1 MATENERPSRD
12 NDGEGRRSSDR
23 NESGRPYNDRGEKKI
38 FNRRDKGEG
47 RDGGERRSYGN
58 DRREDRGDRKPYG
71 DRREGGERRSFG
83 GDRDRKPYGDRREG
97 GERRSFGG
105 DRERKPYGDRR
116 EGGERRSFGGDRR
129 EESGERRS
137 FGGDR
142 NRNAGDGAEG
152 GVKSFSLRRDNES
165 RGNDDSR
172 GERSE
177 SRRFDDNRGDRRP
190 SRDDRGEGRPERKP
204 YGDRSEGREGRSFG
218 GDRERKPY
226 NNDRR
231 EGGERRF
238 DGERGERKSFGGD
251 RKEGGERR
259 SFDGNREDRGDRKP
273 YGDRREGGERRSFG
287 GDRDRKPY
295 GDRREGG
302 EGRSF
307 GGDRREGGERR
318 SFGGDRERK
327 PYGDRREGGERR
339 SFGGDRREEGGERK
353 PYGDRREGGE
363 RKSFDRKDK
372 FSKGGEERHSRSFDR
387 SAESDHNP
395 ETPNYDLRRYK
406 DNPRIKKTNRKGED
420 EDGSIRLNRYIANAG
435 VCSRREADELILAGE
450 IKVNGEAVT
459 EMGFKVQPS
468 DTVMYGKK
476 VLSRE
481 KMVYVLLNKPKD
493 FITTTEDPEG
503 RKTVMSLVEKASKER
518 IFPVGRLDRNTTGL
532 LLFTNDGELAQ
543 KLTHPSNEIKKIYQ
557 VELDKPITK
566 DDFQKVV
573 EGVELEDGK
582 AVVDDVAMLGDSKK
596 FLGLEIHI
604 GRNRIVR
611 RIFEHLGYEVVTLDR
626 VQYAGLTK
634 KDLPR
639 SEWRYLSEKEVI
651 RLKYFM

>member
-1 MATENERPSRD
+1 MATENERPSR

-83 GDRDRKPYGDRREG
+83 GDRERREGGERKSYGDRKEG

-116 EGGERRSFGGDRR
+116 EGGERRSFGGDR
-129 EESGERRS
+129 
-137 FGGDR
+137 
-142 NRNAGDGAEG
+142 
-152 GVKSFSLRRDNES
+152 
-165 RGNDDSR
+165 
-172 GERSE
+172 
-177 SRRFDDNRGDRRP
+177 
-190 SRDDRGEGRPERKP
+190 ERKP
-204 YGDRSEGREGRSFG
+204 YGDRNEGGERRSYG
-218 GDRERKPY
+218 
-226 NNDRR
+226 DRR

-238 DGERGERKSFGGD
+238 DAERGERKSFGRD
-251 RKEGGERR
+251 NREEGGERR
-259 SFDGNREDRGDRKP
+259 SFDENREER
-273 YGDRREGGERRSFG
+273 GERRSFG
-287 GDRDRKPY
+287 N
-295 GDRREGG
+295 
-302 EGRSF
+302 
-307 GGDRREGGERR
+307 DRREGGERR

-327 PYGDRREGGERR
+327 PYGDRREGGDRERK
-339 SFGGDRREEGGERK
+339 SYGDRK

-363 RKSFDRKDK
+363 GLSFGGDRERKSYGDRREGGEREERGERRSFGGNRREGDDRGERRSFGGDRKEGGERRSFGDRREGGERRSFDRKDK
-372 FSKGGEERHSRSFDR
+372 FSKGGEERRGRSFDR
-387 SAESDHNP
+387 SSDSEHNP

-435 VCSRREADELILAGE
+435 VCSRREADELILSGE

-468 DTVMYGKK
+468 DTVTYGKK

-503 RKTVMSLVEKASKER
+503 RKTVMSLVEKSSKER

-582 AVVDDVAMLGDSKK
+582 AMVDDVAMLGDSKK

-611 RIFEHLGYEVVTLDR
+611 RIFEHLGYEVVSLDR
-626 VQYAGLTK
+626 VQYAGLIK

-639 SEWRYLSEKEVI
+639 SEWRYLTEKEVI

>member
-1 MATENERPSRD
+1 MARENERPSR

-23 NESGRPYNDRGEKKI
+23 NGSGRPYNDRGEKKI
-38 FNRRDKGEG
+38 FNRRDKYEDREGE
-47 RDGGERRSYGN
+47 ERRSFGN
-58 DRREDRGDRKPYG
+58 NRREDRGERKPYG

-83 GDRDRKPYGDRREG
+83 GDRERREGGERKPYGDRREGGQGRSFGGDRERKSFGDRREG

-105 DRERKPYGDRR
+105 DRERKPYGDHR
-116 EGGERRSFGGDRR
+116 EGDERGERRFDAERGERKSFGRDNREERGERRSFGENREERGERRSFGSDRR
-129 EESGERRS
+129 ESGERRS
-137 FGGDR
+137 FGEDR
-142 NRNAGDGAEG
+142 E
-152 GVKSFSLRRDNES
+152 RR
-165 RGNDDSR
+165 
-172 GERSE
+172 
-177 SRRFDDNRGDRRP
+177 
-190 SRDDRGEGRPERKP
+190 P
-204 YGDRSEGREGRSFG
+204 YGDRRE
-218 GDRERKPY
+218 
-226 NNDRR
+226 
-231 EGGERRF
+231 
-238 DGERGERKSFGGD
+238 DGE
-251 RKEGGERR
+251 
-259 SFDGNREDRGDRKP
+259 RKP
-273 YGDRREGGERRSFG
+273 YGDRRERGEGRSFG

-302 EGRSF
+302 EREERRNFGDRREGGDRSERRSF

-318 SFGGDRERK
+318 SFG
-327 PYGDRREGGERR
+327 DRREGGERR
-339 SFGGDRREEGGERK
+339 SFDG
-353 PYGDRREGGE
+353 
-363 RKSFDRKDK
+363 KDK
-372 FSKGGEERHSRSFDR
+372 FSKGGEERRGRSFDR
-387 SAESDHNP
+387 SDDSERDP
-395 ETPNYDLRRYK
+395 ETPTYNLSRYK

-435 VCSRREADELILAGE
+435 VCSRREADELILSGE
-450 IKVNGEAVT
+450 IKVNGEVVT

-468 DTVMYGKK
+468 DTVIYGKK

-557 VELDKPITK
+557 VELDKQITK
-566 DDFQKVV
+566 EDFQKVV

-582 AVVDDVAMLGDSKK
+582 AMVDDVAMLGDSKK

-639 SEWRYLSEKEVI
+639 GEWRYLSEKEVI

>member
-1 MATENERPSRD
+1 MATENERPSRN

-83 GDRDRKPYGDRREG
+83 GDRERREGGDRKPYGDRREG

-116 EGGERRSFGGDRR
+116 EGGERRSFGGDR
-129 EESGERRS
+129 
-137 FGGDR
+137 
-142 NRNAGDGAEG
+142 
-152 GVKSFSLRRDNES
+152 
-165 RGNDDSR
+165 
-172 GERSE
+172 
-177 SRRFDDNRGDRRP
+177 
-190 SRDDRGEGRPERKP
+190 ERKP
-204 YGDRSEGREGRSFG
+204 YGDR
-218 GDRERKPY
+218 
-226 NNDRR
+226 N
-231 EGGERRF
+231 EGGERR
-238 DGERGERKSFGGD
+238 SYGD

-259 SFDGNREDRGDRKP
+259 FDAERGERKSFDRDNREER
-273 YGDRREGGERRSFG
+273 GERRSFVENREERG
-287 GDRDRKPY
+287 ERRSY
-295 GDRREGG
+295 GN
-302 EGRSF
+302 
-307 GGDRREGGERR
+307 DRREGGERR

-327 PYGDRREGGERR
+327 PYGDRREGGERKPYGDRRESGKGRSFGGDRERKPYSDRREGGEREERGERRSFGDRREGGDRGERR
-339 SFGGDRREEGGERK
+339 SFGGDRREGGERRSF
-353 PYGDRREGGE
+353 GDRREGGDRGE
-363 RKSFDRKDK
+363 RRSFDRKDK
-372 FSKGGEERHSRSFDR
+372 FSKGDGERRGRSFDR
-387 SAESDHNP
+387 NSDSEHNP

-406 DNPRIKKTNRKGED
+406 DNPRIKKTNRKGEE

-435 VCSRREADELILAGE
+435 VCSRREADELILSGE
-450 IKVNGEAVT
+450 IKVNGEVVT

-476 VLSRE
+476 VLNRE

-582 AVVDDVAMLGDSKK
+582 AMVDDVAMLGDSKK

-639 SEWRYLSEKEVI
+639 SEWRYLTEKEVI

>member
-1 MATENERPSRD
+1 MARDNERPARD
-12 NDGEGRRSSDR
+12 NDRAGRRGADR

-47 RDGGERRSYGN
+47 REGGERRSFGN

-83 GDRDRKPYGDRREG
+83 GDRERREG
-97 GERRSFGG
+97 GER
-105 DRERKPYGDRR
+105 
-116 EGGERRSFGGDRR
+116 
-129 EESGERRS
+129 
-137 FGGDR
+137 
-142 NRNAGDGAEG
+142 
-152 GVKSFSLRRDNES
+152 
-165 RGNDDSR
+165 
-172 GERSE
+172 
-177 SRRFDDNRGDRRP
+177 
-190 SRDDRGEGRPERKP
+190 
-204 YGDRSEGREGRSFG
+204 
-218 GDRERKPY
+218 
-226 NNDRR
+226 
-231 EGGERRF
+231 
-238 DGERGERKSFGGD
+238 
-251 RKEGGERR
+251 
-259 SFDGNREDRGDRKP
+259 
-273 YGDRREGGERRSFG
+273 
-287 GDRDRKPY
+287 
-295 GDRREGG
+295 
-302 EGRSF
+302 RSF

-339 SFGGDRREEGGERK
+339 SFGGDRERKPYGDRNEGGERKSYSDRKEGGERRFDTERGEIKTFSFNKREEGDRRSFGENREERGERRSYGNDRREGGERRSFGSDRERK
-353 PYGDRREGGE
+353 PYGDRREGGDRDRKPYSDRSEGGERRSYGDRREGGERRSFGGDRDRQERGSFSDRREGGERRSFGDRE
-363 RKSFDRKDK
+363 RKPYGDRREGDEKRSFGGDRREGGERRSFDRKDK
-372 FSKGGEERHSRSFDR
+372 FSKGGEERRGRSI
-387 SAESDHNP
+387 EGNSDSEKAP
-395 ETPNYDLRRYK
+395 ETPNYNLSHYK

-420 EDGSIRLNRYIANAG
+420 EDGAIRLNRYIANAG

-450 IKVNGEAVT
+450 IKVNGEVVT

-543 KLTHPSNEIKKIYQ
+543 KLTHTSNEIKKKYQ

-566 DDFQKVV
+566 EDFQKVV

-634 KDLPR
+634 KDVPR
-639 SEWRYLSEKEVI
+639 GEWRYLTEKEVI

>member
-83 GDRDRKPYGDRREG
+83 GDRERREG
-97 GERRSFGG
+97 GE
-105 DRERKPYGDRR
+105 
-116 EGGERRSFGGDRR
+116 
-129 EESGERRS
+129 
-137 FGGDR
+137 
-142 NRNAGDGAEG
+142 
-152 GVKSFSLRRDNES
+152 
-165 RGNDDSR
+165 
-172 GERSE
+172 
-177 SRRFDDNRGDRRP
+177 
-190 SRDDRGEGRPERKP
+190 
-204 YGDRSEGREGRSFG
+204 
-218 GDRERKPY
+218 
-226 NNDRR
+226 
-231 EGGERRF
+231 
-238 DGERGERKSFGGD
+238 
-251 RKEGGERR
+251 
-259 SFDGNREDRGDRKP
+259 
-273 YGDRREGGERRSFG
+273 
-287 GDRDRKPY
+287 RKPY

-318 SFGGDRERK
+318 SFGGDRDRKPYGDRREGGERRSFGGDRERKSYGDRNEGGERRSYGDRREGGERKEGGERRFDSERGERKSFGSDRREGGERRSFGENREERGERRSYGNDRREGGERRSFGGDRERK
-327 PYGDRREGGERR
+327 PYGDRREGGDRERKPYGDRREGGERKSYGDRREGGERR
-339 SFGGDRREEGGERK
+339 SFGGDRREEGGERR

-372 FSKGGEERHSRSFDR
+372 FSKGGEERRGRSFDR
-387 SAESDHNP
+387 SSDSEHNP

-435 VCSRREADELILAGE
+435 VCSRREADELILSGE

-468 DTVMYGKK
+468 DTVTYGKK

-582 AVVDDVAMLGDSKK
+582 AMVDDVAMLGDSKK

>member
-1 MATENERPSRD
+1 MSTENERPSRD
-12 NDGEGRRSSDR
+12 NNGEGRRSSER
-23 NESGRPYNDRGEKKI
+23 NDSGRPYNDRGEKKI

-47 RDGGERRSYGN
+47 REGGERRSYGN
-58 DRREDRGDRKPYG
+58 DRREDRGDRKPYS

-83 GDRDRKPYGDRREG
+83 GDRERREGGERKPYGDRREG

-116 EGGERRSFGGDRR
+116 EGGERRSFGGDR
-129 EESGERRS
+129 
-137 FGGDR
+137 
-142 NRNAGDGAEG
+142 
-152 GVKSFSLRRDNES
+152 
-165 RGNDDSR
+165 
-172 GERSE
+172 
-177 SRRFDDNRGDRRP
+177 
-190 SRDDRGEGRPERKP
+190 ERKP
-204 YGDRSEGREGRSFG
+204 YGDRNEGGERRSYGDRREG
-218 GDRERKPY
+218 GDRK
-226 NNDRR
+226 

-238 DGERGERKSFGGD
+238 DSERGERKSFGGD

-259 SFDGNREDRGDRKP
+259 SFGENREER
-273 YGDRREGGERRSFG
+273 GERR
-287 GDRDRKPY
+287 PY
-295 GDRREGG
+295 GN
-302 EGRSF
+302 
-307 GGDRREGGERR
+307 DRREGGERR

-327 PYGDRREGGERR
+327 PYGDRREGGERKPYGDRRESGEGR
-339 SFGGDRREEGGERK
+339 SFGGDRERK
-353 PYGDRREGGE
+353 PYGDRREGGQREDRGE
-363 RKSFDRKDK
+363 RRSFGDRREGGDRGEKRSFGGDRREGGERRSFGGDRDRREGGERRSFDRRDK
-372 FSKGGEERHSRSFDR
+372 FSKGGEERRGRSFENR
-387 SAESDHNP
+387 SSDSEINP

-435 VCSRREADELILAGE
+435 VCSRREADELILSGE

-468 DTVMYGKK
+468 DTVTYGKK

-582 AVVDDVAMLGDSKK
+582 AMVDDVAMLGDSKK